1 MLLLFKKMWF
11 MCYYCICMYRDFSMI
26 FIRKVLGYD
35 IWVENLNESE
45 LGLGV
50 CIIGKVYVLYFF
62 VI

>member
-35 IWVENLNESE
+35 IWVENLNELE

-50 CIIGKVYVLYFF
+50 CII
-62 VI
+62 